1 MSSLLSCSPAWLGHV
16 RYKSILHSS
25 LICSMLPNIPHPPFP
40 KKKSWNK
47 VMSITKMRKH
57 IIYTI
62 IPFQSYFLLGK
73 DTTHIRILF
82 GRKAR
87 SQRLVYSYVLLF
99 VLKIGL
105 LNYTVLKLPAELA
118 KTNPGPPPLEI
129 LYQQVWKRVR
139 AESSFLTITQMMHI

>member
-16 RYKSILHSS
+16 RYKSILHSDLFHAAKHTTS
-25 LICSMLPNIPHPPFP
+25 TISK

-47 VMSITKMRKH
+47 VMSIMKMRKH

-82 GRKAR
+82 GRKER

-105 LNYTVLKLPAELA
+105 LNYTMLKPPAELA